1 MEGRKTKAEEYCKRV
16 DQIIREM
23 DEDKPIEEIQA
34 MIDEL
39 SDCEENLKKI
49 KAKYEEEGERLFEKN
64 GGGTDS
70 FEALATENMLKKI
83 NWVLEEISSFV
94 GVAQT
99 FITENSKEKTE
110 MVEETVSKNLP
121 EEDEMPEIDVI
132 KVVPIEPINWEEIQP
147 KTSLDNLPQ
156 FFGEDSE
163 EQEIEAED
171 DSIYE
176 VTDRQ
181 EGAVL
186 EVEDDIIY
194 SKEKAQEEEEL
205 ELESDDEEELLE
217 EPDLEEEEELPKA
230 QFITIDMRQP
240 AESDY
245 IEMAEKAIKERKGMT
260 DPAKVAGD
268 GGNDSRAILL
278 KIQRVL
284 MPEKVASKG
293 KSKEKPN
300 VYEREIGDE

>member
-1 MEGRKTKAEEYCKRV
+1 
-16 DQIIREM
+16 M
-23 DEDKPIEEIQA
+23 DD
-34 MIDEL
+34 
-39 SDCEENLKKI
+39 
-49 KAKYEEEGERLFEKN
+49 
-64 GGGTDS
+64 
-70 FEALATENMLKKI
+70 
-83 NWVLEEISSFV
+83 
-94 GVAQT
+94 
-99 FITENSKEKTE
+99 
-110 MVEETVSKNLP
+110 
-121 EEDEMPEIDVI
+121 
-132 KVVPIEPINWEEIQP
+132 
-147 KTSLDNLPQ
+147 LPQ
-156 FFGEDSE
+156 FFGEDSGE

-186 EVEDDIIY
+186 EVGDDIIY
-194 SKEKAQEEEEL
+194 SEEKAQEEEL
-205 ELESDDEEELLE
+205 ALESDDEEELLE

-260 DPAKVAGD
+260 DPIQVAGD